1 VGRDEGTLTVRLV
14 RHVEFEVFSTL
25 PRATAVAFVR
35 DVRRSLSHAE
45 FLERLESDADGI
57 VTAQLPVNAAL
68 FGQQRLRFRSRL
80 VPTPTGGVLEGLELD
95 DVPGWARVS
104 GQAVVAPE
112 PGGSR
117 LRYRFE
123 IEIHLALPEAERW
136 GGRALVKMIEA
147 TADRVLQRVGERFP
161 DAVESAARAY
171 EATVA
176 V

>member
-1 VGRDEGTLTVRLV
+1 MRLV
-14 RHVEFEVFSTL
+14 RHVEFDVFSTL
-25 PRATAVAFVR
+25 GRATAVSFVR

-45 FLERLESDADGI
+45 FLEQLESDDEGI

-68 FGQQRLRFRSRL
+68 FGQQKLRFHSRL

-104 GQAVVAPE
+104 GQAVVAAE

-136 GGRALVKMIEA
+136 GGRALVKMIEV
-147 TADRVLQRVGERFP
+147 TADQVLRRIGERFP

-176 V
+176 VRP